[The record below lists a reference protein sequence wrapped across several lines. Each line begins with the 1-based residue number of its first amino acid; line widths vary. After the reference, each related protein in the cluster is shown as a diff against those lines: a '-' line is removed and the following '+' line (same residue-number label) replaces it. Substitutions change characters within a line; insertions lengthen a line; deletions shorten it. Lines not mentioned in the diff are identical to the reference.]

1 MTVRRAWFISCAIIL
16 AALLFY
22 GCAGIEGIL
31 KPGPERDTEITAA
44 VKPRR
49 QREFAQIQRHY
60 ELESLLISILQYNN
74 LALSFDYFPQF
85 AWNGDFV
92 FPEYLHKIFRV
103 ENSPFRPGEGTV
115 LIAGYEGFETELSIE
130 RALLGREMGSE
141 WWQVRQ
147 TYFDD
152 TIYYEVFVS
161 EDGDPVRIRYIEPG
175 SGIPHEVEPEGIGE
189 YDGIQEGPAEE
200 RELLLEEEEAAEITK
215 EWSYAFNE
223 PTIVGEE
230 LIEVAAGKFMAVHV
244 RDTYDDEYGTVADY
258 WISPDVPGNIV
269 KIVYSSPGVE
279 SYIVELQVLT
289 VGNTSIIDISE
300 IVEGVGDPDGAAG
313 MSL

>member
-1 MTVRRAWFISCAIIL
+1 VTVRCACFISIATIL
-16 AALLFY
+16 AALLLY

-44 VKPRR
+44 IKPRR

-60 ELESLLISILQYNN
+60 DLESLLISILQYNN

-115 LIAGYEGFETELSIE
+115 LIAGYEGFETELRIE
-130 RALLGREMGSE
+130 RALLRREIGSE

-152 TIYYEVFVS
+152 TIHYEVFVS

-175 SGIPHEVEPEGIGE
+175 SGIPHEVEPGGIGE
-189 YDGIQEGPAEE
+189 YDGMQEGHSEE
-200 RELLLEEEEAAEITK
+200 RELLLEEEEAAEIAK

-223 PTIVGEE
+223 PSIVGEE
-230 LIEVAAGKFMAVHV
+230 LIEVAAGKFIAVHV
-244 RDTYDDEYGTVADY
+244 RDTYDDEYGTIVDY

-269 KIVYSSPGVE
+269 KIVYSSPGLD

-289 VGNTSIIDISE
+289 VGNTSVIEISE
-300 IVEGVGDPDGAAG
+300 IVEGAGDPDGVEG
-313 MSL
+313 